1 MQRLPTRLSKLVLS
15 RVTVR
20 TTTNSSVAVLF
31 LLRRSSDLS
40 RGRHMRSQPSPTTST
55 EPPSRIPK
63 TLDTASVNTIVDD
76 AAKEAVAA
84 TQAEQAGSES
94 QKEEVLYERSPS
106 WWIKWVWVLIGMDII
121 WSGNFAEFIWNRWTR
136 QTPPVKPDPDQK
148 ATSKQPNDDSKW
160 TPRPM
165 WQRAGLTLLVLAG
178 GTGIALALLL
188 AQARTITR
196 VIRLPQASTSQVR
209 IETARNWHGRGRVVD
224 SADIEARNGRDDSE
238 LIVKLPNSRGEFLL
252 GLDGAW
258 VRGATGDVSEVRQNF
273 NRTFP
278 QWKGLKRDA
287 NVVPPGLGR
296 WKSGPAA

>member
-1 MQRLPTRLSKLVLS
+1 MQRLATRLVLS
-15 RVTVR
+15 GSTTR
-20 TTTNSSVAVLF
+20 TAQREGTVAVLF

-40 RGRHMRSQPSPTTST
+40 RARHMRSQPSPTTST

-63 TLDTASVNTIVDD
+63 TSESTPVDTIAR
-76 AAKEAVAA
+76 EATKATATA
-84 TQAEQAGSES
+84 TQAENDTGSQSE
-94 QKEEVLYERSPS
+94 KEEILYERSPS

-136 QTPPVKPDPDQK
+136 QVSSTKGDQQATPKKLDNDPE
-148 ATSKQPNDDSKW
+148 W

-196 VIRLPQASTSQVR
+196 IIRLPRAGASQVR
-209 IETARNWHGRGRVVD
+209 IETARNWHGRGRVVEQ
-224 SADIEARNGRDDSE
+224 ADITARSGRDDSE
-238 LIVKLPNSRGEFLL
+238 LIVKLPDSRGEFLL
-252 GLDGAW
+252 GLDGAY
-258 VRGATGDVSEVRQNF
+258 VRGTTGDVSEVRQNF

-278 QWKGLKRDA
+278 QWKGLKRDT
-287 NVVPPGLGR
+287 NVIAPGLGR

>member
-1 MQRLPTRLSKLVLS
+1 
-15 RVTVR
+15 
-20 TTTNSSVAVLF
+20 
-31 LLRRSSDLS
+31 
-40 RGRHMRSQPSPTTST
+40 MRSQPSPTTST

-63 TLDTASVNTIVDD
+63 NLDSTPVSAIVED
-76 AAKEAVAA
+76 ATKEAVAA
-84 TQAEQAGSES
+84 TQAEEDSRSG
-94 QKEEVLYERSPS
+94 KEEILYERSPS

-121 WSGNFAEFIWNRWTR
+121 WSWTR
-136 QTPPVKPDPDQK
+136 QAPPTKSDQK
-148 ATSKQPNDDSKW
+148 ALNQPNDESEW

-196 VIRLPQASTSQVR
+196 IIRLSQVGTSQVR
-209 IETARNWHGRGRVVD
+209 IETARNWHGRGRIVD
-224 SADIEARNGRDDSE
+224 QADVTARKGRENPDDTE

-252 GLDGAW
+252 GLDGAS
-258 VRGATGDVSEVRQNF
+258 VRGMTGDISEVRQNF

-278 QWKGLKRDA
+278 QWKGLKREA
-287 NVVPPGLGR
+287 NVVAPGIGR

>member
-1 MQRLPTRLSKLVLS
+1 
-15 RVTVR
+15 
-20 TTTNSSVAVLF
+20 
-31 LLRRSSDLS
+31 
-40 RGRHMRSQPSPTTST
+40 MRSQPSPTTST

-63 TLDTASVNTIVDD
+63 TLESTPVDTIAR
-76 AAKEAVAA
+76 EATKATATA
-84 TQAEQAGSES
+84 TQTEGAGSQSE
-94 QKEEVLYERSPS
+94 KEEILYERSPS

-136 QTPPVKPDPDQK
+136 QVSSTKGDQQATLKKLDNDPE
-148 ATSKQPNDDSKW
+148 W

-196 VIRLPQASTSQVR
+196 IIRLPQAGTNQVR
-209 IETARNWHGRGRVVD
+209 IETARNWHGRGRVVEQ
-224 SADIEARNGRDDSE
+224 ADITARSGRDDSE
-238 LIVKLPNSRGEFLL
+238 LIVKLPDSRGEFLL
-252 GLDGAW
+252 GLDGAH
-258 VRGATGDVSEVRQNF
+258 VRGTTGDIPEVRQNF

-278 QWKGLKRDA
+278 QWKGLKRDT
-287 NVVPPGLGR
+287 NVVAPGLGR